1 MSNSDNIEIMPKTV
15 RAILNIDNEE
25 IINLCKT
32 GDIPLKRNKK
42 GLTYFTGEDVKTL
55 QKLNDIQKS
64 ARHLEKQSAKLNG
77 GLENVSEN
85 NSENSTEPHSLQ
97 ITENINQKLYK
108 DTALLLK
115 QITGSVKNIENGI
128 YDKFS
133 DILEEKLE
141 DKLEEKLGGL
151 DEVIIDLVRAKTE
164 NETLRKRISENEK
177 LIYSLKNE
185 LSKYSKLAGKL
196 YIKNDKNSNEII

>member
-1 MSNSDNIEIMPKTV
+1 MSNSENIEIMPKTV

-85 NSENSTEPHSLQ
+85 NSENSIEQHPLQ